1 MSRGAAGEARLQAKC
16 VQWLWNTYPET
27 RGCFLLID
35 NNATSAIG
43 TLQKRAMGM
52 VKGAADTM
60 FFWRGDLYFFE
71 FKIRNNKQ
79 SEAQKNFEKIA
90 LIHAKNYS
98 VIYTFENFCE
108 AIKSILRP

>member
-1 MSRGAAGEARLQAKC
+1 MSRGVAGEARLQAKC

-71 FKIRNNKQ
+71 FKIGNNKQ
-79 SEAQKNFEKIA
+79 SEAQKKFEDIA
-90 LIHAKNYS
+90 LVHARDYRIIRDFND
-98 VIYTFENFCE
+98 FCE